1 MTFRAR
7 NQIKINQKRT
17 RFIFEGED
25 EHRDGSWK
33 TFLKNVFF
41 GTEIGERKVGNYLE
55 QDGLDGQTSLWK
67 WFDAANSHCIWKS
80 KWMYSKR
87 NPCSHIRDGRMQQF
101 LQALMPTQI
110 SLSVLLWMLKLMFR
124 KVLLAAYCFTSCSST
139 TTWQQHV
146 ESLVKKW
153 I

>member
-17 RFIFEGED
+17 RFIFEEED

-67 WFDAANSHCIWKS
+67 
-80 KWMYSKR
+80 
-87 NPCSHIRDGRMQQF
+87 
-101 LQALMPTQI
+101 
-110 SLSVLLWMLKLMFR
+110 
-124 KVLLAAYCFTSCSST
+124 
-139 TTWQQHV
+139 
-146 ESLVKKW
+146 
-153 I
+153 